1 MKTSSSVPGKTK
13 GFEKEEKLVY
23 QIIEDNGNRGIWI
36 RDIRMK
42 SNLPNLQVSKVLRT
56 LESKKLIKSVK
67 SVAAPRKKVYM
78 LFDLVPDETLTGG
91 AWYSDHEFETEFVD
105 ILNLKCLQYLQQK
118 AHKSRT
124 QHSTSPAIQRRT
136 SYVTVNEVCK
146 FITDL
151 GISKVKLT
159 SDNIQSILNTLV
171 YDGKADVTTEI
182 GSDDDV
188 IKKYR
193 ASSSMMQSPGLSCV
207 PCGVCPIIDQCS
219 DNGAITPANCLYMKE
234 WLTF

>member
-1 MKTSSSVPGKTK
+1 MIIHIHISFSKTK

-91 AWYSDHEFETEFVD
+91 AWYSDQEFETEFVD

-118 AHKSRT
+118 V
-124 QHSTSPAIQRRT
+124 
-136 SYVTVNEVCK
+136 SY
-146 FITDL
+146 
-151 GISKVKLT
+151 
-159 SDNIQSILNTLV
+159 
-171 YDGKADVTTEI
+171 A
-182 GSDDDV
+182 
-188 IKKYR
+188 
-193 ASSSMMQSPGLSCV
+193 
-207 PCGVCPIIDQCS
+207 
-219 DNGAITPANCLYMKE
+219 
-234 WLTF
+234 